1 MLVIITVKTLTIF
14 KLFLLSK
21 HTICSVLNVDTV
33 ILFIVLH
40 KIVYMYVFFYL
51 FYVARLTYQLTNI
64 KTKNQPFGHSL
75 ALIKILKQRRAR
87 EKNYL
92 FSEIMTQKDYILD
105 GLIITVLFVTLN
117 FIVIIIAFLHFPEW

>member
-40 KIVYMYVFFYL
+40 KIVYMYMFFYL